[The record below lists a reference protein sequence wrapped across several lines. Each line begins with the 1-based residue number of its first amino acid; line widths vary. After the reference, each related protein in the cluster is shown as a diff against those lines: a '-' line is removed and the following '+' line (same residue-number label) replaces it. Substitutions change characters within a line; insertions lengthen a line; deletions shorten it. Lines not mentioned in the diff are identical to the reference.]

1 MPRINLLPWREEQRK
16 ERRQAFFVSLGVAA
30 VAAGITTFA
39 VNIYFNSLV
48 DAQQSR
54 NDRLNV
60 EIASLDKQ
68 IAEIESLEAQKQ
80 QFIAR
85 MEIIERL
92 QSSRP
97 AIVHVFDEL
106 ARTLPDGTQLTGI
119 TQTGNRLK
127 IEGLAQS
134 STRVSTFMRNI
145 DESGWMRNPELEV
158 IETRENAALGA
169 NFVLFAEQVTPGQKE
184 EGAEGEGKGKGKGK
198 GPRTAAAGA
207 GQ

>member
-16 ERRQAFFVSLGVAA
+16 ERRQAFFVSLGIAA
-30 VAAGITTFA
+30 VAAGITTFG
-39 VNIYFNSLV
+39 VNIYFSSLV
-48 DAQQSR
+48 DAQQLR

-145 DESGWMRNPELEV
+145 DESDWMRNPELEV
-158 IETRENAALGA
+158 IETRENTALGA
-169 NFVLFAEQVTPGQKE
+169 NFVLFAEQVTPGQAE
-184 EGAEGEGKGKGKGK
+184 EGAEGDGK
-198 GPRTAAAGA
+198 RTASAG
-207 GQ
+207 GG

>member
-30 VAAGITTFA
+30 VAAGICTFFFSL
-39 VNIYFNSLV
+39 YFNSRV

-54 NDRLNV
+54 NDRLNA
-60 EIASLDKQ
+60 EIAALDKQ
-68 IAEIESLEAQKQ
+68 IAEIESLEQQKQ

-106 ARTLPDGTQLTGI
+106 ARTLPDGTQLTAI
-119 TQTGNRLK
+119 TQTGNRLR

-145 DESGWMRNPELEV
+145 DESKWMRNPALEV
-158 IETRENAALGA
+158 IETRENAVLGA
-169 NFVLFAEQVTPGQKE
+169 NFVLFAEQVTPGESE
-184 EGAEGEGKGKGKGK
+184 ESKDGQGKK
-198 GPRTAAAGA
+198 GPRTAAAG
-207 GQ
+207 GG

>member
-145 DESGWMRNPELEV
+145 DESDWMRNPELEV
-158 IETRENAALGA
+158 IETRENASLGA

-184 EGAEGEGKGKGKGK
+184 EGEEGEGKR
-198 GPRTAAAGA
+198 PRTASAEG
-207 GQ
+207 GK

>member
-16 ERRQAFFVSLGVAA
+16 ERRKAFFVSLGVAA
-30 VAAGITTFA
+30 VAAGIFTFFF
-39 VNIYFNSLV
+39 NIYFNSRV

-54 NDRLNV
+54 NDRLNT

-106 ARTLPDGTQLTGI
+106 ARTLPDGTQLTSI

-134 STRVSTFMRNI
+134 STRVSAFMRNI
-145 DESGWMRNPELEV
+145 DESKWMRNPELEV
-158 IETRENAALGA
+158 IETRENAVLGA
-169 NFVLFAEQVTPGQKE
+169 NFVLFAEQVTPGEDPKD
-184 EGAEGEGKGKGKGK
+184 GEDKK
-198 GPRTAAAGA
+198 GPRTASAEG
-207 GQ
+207 G

>member
-30 VAAGITTFA
+30 VAAGITTFG
-39 VNIYFNSLV
+39 VNLYFNSLV
-48 DAQQSR
+48 DAQQAR
-54 NDRLNV
+54 NDRLNS

-68 IAEIESLEAQKQ
+68 ISEIESLEQQKQ

-119 TQTGNRLK
+119 TQTGSRLK

-145 DESGWMRNPELEV
+145 DESEWMRNPELEV
-158 IETRENAALGA
+158 IETREDAALGA
-169 NFVLFAEQVTPGQKE
+169 NFVLFAEQVTPGQSE
-184 EGAEGEGKGKGKGK
+184 EGEEGEGK
-198 GPRTAAAGA
+198 GPRTASAGGA
-207 GQ
+207 Q